1 MMSGS
6 GTSIYALSPLLQ
18 NKDDDND
25 SDSDSDNN
33 VQKAVDAILDKHPG
47 LKYFKCHF
55 VSKEDTVGCW
65 YDYDYDSIWAYV
77 SIIWVYMSIYE
88 DMLIGLAGSVSICWI
103 YVESV
108 VVDRGK

>member
-65 YDYDYDSIWAYV
+65 YDYDYDSI
-77 SIIWVYMSIYE
+77 
-88 DMLIGLAGSVSICWI
+88 
-103 YVESV
+103 
-108 VVDRGK
+108 